1 MTPKFLWKN
10 AVMELDDI
18 INSLTS
24 KSAHTR
30 IHLYCQNQQMAEKV
44 KAYTCITGV
53 DYEVFPQ
60 FFEVPEDKHKD
71 GISYIHIVQYIG
83 QSQSLLD
90 WLKEQ
95 P

>member
-1 MTPKFLWKN
+1 MTPQFIWKN

-24 KSAHTR
+24 KSVNTR
-30 IHLYCQNQQMAEKV
+30 ISLYCQNQETAEKV
-44 KAYTCITGV
+44 KAYTCILGV
-53 DYEVFPQ
+53 NYEVFPQ
-60 FFEVPEDKHKD
+60 FYEVPEDKYKD

-83 QSQSLLD
+83 RAQSLLD